1 MLHEPKFYLSDL
13 ISINGALSIQARD
26 SANTVDSAMLLSFA
40 KQIASGME
48 HLEQRKIIHRD
59 LAARNILLDDKLICK
74 VADFGLSRDIYIDC
88 KQNMLFIL
96 SFKTLTST

>member
-13 ISINGALSIQARD
+13 ISIYGTLSIQARS

-88 KQNMLFIL
+88 KRIYYLCFL
-96 SFKTLTST
+96 